1 MWWVVALVVCLVVA
15 DRLLL
20 RAERRGWIYYRH
32 RKPTS
37 GSMSSAAFG
46 SVTEI
51 MQPGR
56 RITVEQQQA
65 DHVRRQSFKGGED
78 R

>member
-1 MWWVVALVVCLVVA
+1 VWWVVALVVFIVVA

-20 RAERRGWIYYRH
+20 RAERRGWIFYRH

-46 SVTEI
+46 SVAEI

-56 RITVEQQQA
+56 RITIEQQQS
-65 DHVRRQSFKGGED
+65 DQVRRQSFKDGED